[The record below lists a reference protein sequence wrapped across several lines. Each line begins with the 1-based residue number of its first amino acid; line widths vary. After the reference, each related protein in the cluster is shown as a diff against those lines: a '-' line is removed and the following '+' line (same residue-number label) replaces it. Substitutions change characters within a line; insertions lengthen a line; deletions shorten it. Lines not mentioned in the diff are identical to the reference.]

1 MLDAIHRVEEQIQK
15 ACQRSGRNR
24 EEVTLVAVSKTFPAE
39 YISRAYENGLRIFGE
54 SRAQEFKGKVIG
66 LPDDIEWHFIGHL
79 QRNKIKYVL
88 PHAYLIHSIDSL
100 VLAEAVSEYT
110 LKHALPSVSVLM
122 EVNTSGETAKHGFL
136 PQEAADAF
144 LQINELPGLNLKGF
158 MTIAPF
164 VSDEKKIRA
173 SFAMLRRIKEDAGRF
188 AAPEKTAELSMG
200 MSADFETAIEE
211 GSTIVRI
218 GTAIFGSRE
227 VK

>member
-1 MLDAIHRVEEQIQK
+1 MLDAIQRVEERIQQ

-24 EEVTLVAVSKTFPAE
+24 DEVTLVAVSKTFPAE
-39 YISRAYENGLRIFGE
+39 YIARAYANGLRIFGE

-88 PHAYLIHSIDSL
+88 PHAHLIHSIDSL
-100 VLAEAVSEYT
+100 TLAEAASEYT
-110 LKHALPSVSVLM
+110 LKHALPAVSVLM
-122 EVNTSGETAKHGFL
+122 EVNTSGEKAKYGFSS
-136 PQEAADAF
+136 QEAADAF
-144 LQINELPGLNLKGF
+144 LKMNEMQGLVLKGF

-173 SFAMLRRIKEDAGRF
+173 SFERLRQIKEDVSRF
-188 AAPEKTAELSMG
+188 AAPENTAELSMG

-211 GSTIVRI
+211 GSTIVRV

-227 VK
+227 VQ